1 MVTAPLYRPKGDG
14 ALHPETATSPAV
26 TTWSEKYVRRRGCS
40 FCENAAHIR
49 MSASAQAFRKLWART
64 TCVAAPEHR
73 LTLQVV
79 TWKIDGQP

>member
-26 TTWSEKYVRRRGCS
+26 TTWSEKYVRRSGCS

-49 MSASAQAFRKLWART
+49 MSAPPRHS
-64 TCVAAPEHR
+64 
-73 LTLQVV
+73 QVV
-79 TWKIDGQP
+79 GQNDVCGIA